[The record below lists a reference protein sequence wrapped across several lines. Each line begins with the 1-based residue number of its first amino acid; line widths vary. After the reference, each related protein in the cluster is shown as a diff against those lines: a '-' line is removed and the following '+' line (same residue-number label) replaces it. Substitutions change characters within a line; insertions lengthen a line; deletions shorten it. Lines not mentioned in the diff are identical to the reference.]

1 MIIFLSIFSGLLI
14 AFLVIALF
22 GVRNLLKKNEQLE
35 DFIAKQSE
43 AINAIDNRLKVM
55 DDKNMF
61 YIDDEIGWFFNEI
74 KRLQEA
80 LNEFR
85 LF

>member
-1 MIIFLSIFSGLLI
+1 MIIFLSILSGLLL
-14 AFLVIALF
+14 AALVIALF
-22 GVRNLLKKNEQLE
+22 GVRNLINKNEQLE
-35 DFIAKQSE
+35 DFITKQSE
-43 AINAIDNRLKVM
+43 AIGVIDRRLKTL
-55 DDKNMF
+55 DDKNIF
-61 YIDDEIGWFFNEI
+61 YVDDEIGWFFTEI